1 MKNITKQLRLFIEY
15 IIVRFLFVFLS
26 LLPIDLVSTLGGF
39 TLKLFG
45 PLSRSH
51 KITKSNLEKIY
62 YNLKEEDIKKKINKS
77 WENLGK
83 TIFELSIL
91 EKLVNIN
98 SKKITLK
105 GLENI
110 RTIIENNEQVIFFSI
125 HQANWE
131 ILVPIIDQLGIS
143 VGAIYRH
150 INNKLIDKLILKK
163 RNQSIDLKKS
173 FYTPK
178 GKQSAKDILQAI
190 KNKSSMIILI
200 DQKDSAGE
208 NVKLFNIITKTQI
221 GFLKIARN
229 YNLKLIPLKNTRYDN
244 NNFTINFYPAIKPF
258 EKNISDAEAMLSIHN
273 IIEKW
278 ILENPTQWLWQ
289 HNRFN

>member
-1 MKNITKQLRLFIEY
+1 MGNIFKQLKLFIEY
-15 IIVRFLFVFLS
+15 IIVRFLFILLS
-26 LLPIDLVSTLGGF
+26 LLPIDLVSRLGGF
-39 TLKLFG
+39 TLKLLG

-51 KITKSNLEKIY
+51 KIAKSNLEKIY
-62 YNLKEEDIKKKINKS
+62 YNLKEDDIKMKINKS

-91 EKLVNIN
+91 EKLVNNN
-98 SKKITLK
+98 SKKISLK

-110 RTIIENNEQVIFFSI
+110 KSIIENNEQVIFFSI
-125 HQANWE
+125 HQSNWE

-150 INNKLIDKLILKK
+150 INNKFIDRLILKK

-178 GKQSAKDILQAI
+178 GKQSAINIIQAI

-208 NVKLFNIITKTQI
+208 NVKLFNIRTKTQI
-221 GFLKIARN
+221 GFLKIARK
-229 YNLKLIPLKNTRYDN
+229 YNLKIIPLKNTRHN
-244 NNFTINFYPAIKPF
+244 NNHFTINFYPAIRPF
-258 EKNISDAEAMLSIHN
+258 EKNISDAEAMLSIHK